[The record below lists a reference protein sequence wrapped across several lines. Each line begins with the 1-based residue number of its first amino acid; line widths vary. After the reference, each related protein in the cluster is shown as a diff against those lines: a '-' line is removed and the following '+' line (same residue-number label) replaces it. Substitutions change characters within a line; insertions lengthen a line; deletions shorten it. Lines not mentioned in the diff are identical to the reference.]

1 MARMHTRKRGKS
13 GSRRI
18 SMAERPSWIQLSDD
32 EIKEEVVKLKKDGM
46 STSMIGIK
54 LRDQYT
60 VPGVRP
66 VLHEKMTKVL
76 EENGV
81 KDEVPE
87 DLQFLIK
94 RYKNVSKHLLLNKK
108 DISNERGK
116 ELIMAKILRLVR
128 YYKRTGRLSNDWSLN
143 RVLSTTHD

>member
-18 SMAERPSWIQLSDD
+18 AMVERSSLIQLSDN
-32 EIKEEVVKLKKDGM
+32 EITEEIVKLKKDGM
-46 STSMIGIK
+46 TTSEIGIK

-66 VLHEKMTKVL
+66 VLHKKMTKIL
-76 EENGV
+76 EENGI
-81 KDEVPE
+81 KDDIPE

-108 DISNERGK
+108 DISNKRGK
-116 ELIMAKILRLVR
+116 DLIMSKILRLMR
-128 YYKRTGRLSNDWSLN
+128 YYKRTGRLSKDWSLD
-143 RVLSTTHD
+143 RVL